1 MLFLFCLK
9 VGGFILMSDN
19 FGWRKWHVV
28 FKLDPD
34 KGVSEERLSRIIQQN
49 PDAVIVGG
57 TQGIN
62 GEKTALLADRIMKSG
77 FNGTLVQ
84 EISELHAVI
93 PGMDGYIIPVVLNAG
108 DRKWLIGAHLE
119 AVKTFGEIIDWE
131 KILPVGYIVCNPLSA
146 VAAKTLAEP
155 VSAADAAAY
164 AALAANIYR
173 LPVVYIEY
181 SGVYGDPEIVKAAFA
196 NAAGARL
203 FYGGGI
209 DTAARRDEMSAL
221 AHTVVI
227 GNALYEETDLF

>member
-1 MLFLFCLK
+1 
-9 VGGFILMSDN
+9 MSDN
-19 FGWRKWHVV
+19 FCWREWRVV

-34 KGVSEERLSRIIQQN
+34 KGVSEERLARILQQN

-57 TQGIN
+57 TQGITR
-62 GEKTALLADRIMKSG
+62 EKTALLTERIMKSG
-77 FNGTLVQ
+77 YDGTLVQ

-93 PGMDGYIIPVVLNAG
+93 PGMDGYMIPVVLNAG
-108 DRKWLIGAHLE
+108 DRKWLVGAHLE
-119 AVKTFGEIIDWE
+119 AIKTYGEIIDWQ
-131 KILPVGYIVCNPLSA
+131 KVLPVGYIVCNQMSA
-146 VAAKTLAEP
+146 VAVKTRALP
-155 VSAADAAAY
+155 VSTADAAAY

-181 SGVYGDPEIVKAAFA
+181 SGVYGDPELVKAASA
-196 NAAGARL
+196 NALGSRL

-209 DTAARRDEMSAL
+209 DTAARLDEMSAL